1 MKKYFMICGVLFC
14 LSLFVFSMNYASAA
28 QMTLRIASP
37 YHKESL
43 LAATT
48 KIYMEEMQRQSG
60 GKITFTE
67 FWGGTLVKPLEVL
80 DAVGK
85 GVVDLCTGLWIYAP
99 GKVPL
104 GTFEYN
110 FVFNDPNRR
119 IQAKIKR
126 QMYEQIPAL
135 KQELEKYNIGPPLIF
150 GPLSAYD
157 IISRVPVK
165 TLEDLKGKRIAS
177 TPTQYAPIAKSIGM
191 GPVLSPAPEFFERL
205 QRGVIDMAFCGK
217 EVLHMMK
224 LQDIAKYFLAVELNT
239 PTTMSL
245 WINLDTWKKLTPQ
258 DRELFLNVGKK
269 AEGLYL
275 DWFDQHLKKVEEDFK
290 KSGIVHNILSDKDRM
305 DWATVMPDM
314 PAEWAKEMESKGLP
328 GWKIVDTYIE
338 LSEKEG
344 WKFPRKWGKR

>member
-1 MKKYFMICGVLFC
+1 MKKYSMIYGVLFC
-14 LSLFVFSMNYASAA
+14 LSLFVFSIHYASAA

-60 GKITFTE
+60 GRIAFTE

-110 FVFNDPNRR
+110 FIFNDPNRR
-119 IQAKIKR
+119 TQAKIKR
-126 QMYEQIPAL
+126 QMYEQTPAL

-157 IISRVPVK
+157 IISRIPVK
-165 TLEDLKGKRIAS
+165 TLDDLKGKKVGA
-177 TPTQYAPIAKSIGM
+177 TPTQYSPIAQAIGM
-191 GPVLSPAPEFFERL
+191 APVLSPAPDFYERL

-217 EVLHMMK
+217 EVLHMVK
-224 LQDIAKYFLAVELNT
+224 LHEIAKYFLSTELNT

-258 DRELFLNVGKK
+258 DRELFINVGRK
-269 AEGLYL
+269 AEGIYL

-305 DWATVMPDM
+305 EWATVMPDL
-314 PAEWAKEMESKGLP
+314 PAKWAKEMEAKGLP

-344 WKFPRKWGKR
+344 WKFPRRWGKR